1 MSHRRLLRHRGL
13 AGREREA
20 DLENSVEA
28 EKEEQRPFTD
38 LVLFLRSRQVS
49 EHGNFGADSTNK
61 SGHKDE
67 LGSGKSFIS
76 LKLKTTFLTFV
87 NNRSLNFL

>member
-13 AGREREA
+13 AGRKREA

-28 EKEEQRPFTD
+28 EKEEQRPFPD

-76 LKLKTTFLTFV
+76 VKLKTTFLS
-87 NNRSLNFL
+87 NLCK